1 VCSPVEARLTFV
13 NPTRYPEP
21 VERPV
26 DRRDQILD
34 VAARLFAE
42 RGFHGVSVGDI
53 GKAVGVSGPALY
65 KHFDSKDAVLAE
77 MLVAISE
84 RLLGEGEARVA
95 AAADA
100 EAALGALV
108 DWHVEFA
115 LAQPSLIVVQDRD
128 WQSLPEEAR
137 ERVRALQRE
146 YVDLWA
152 TQLLRQH
159 PGIDLD
165 RGRAMAHAT
174 FGLINST
181 PHSSLLPPADMHEL
195 LSSMAL
201 RSLS

>member
-1 VCSPVEARLTFV
+1 M
-13 NPTRYPEP
+13 
-21 VERPV
+21 ERTV
-26 DRRDQILD
+26 DRRSQILD

-84 RLLGEGEARVA
+84 RLLAEGQERVDRADGPDA
-95 AAADA
+95 AIA
-100 EAALGALV
+100 GLV

-128 WQSLPEEAR
+128 WQSLPAEAR
-137 ERVRALQRE
+137 ERVRSLQRE

-152 TQLLRQH
+152 DQLRRAGPGAAAGPCPGDGARGVRADQLHPAQQPAARRGHARPARPDGVAVTQLTSERNQIGPQLV
-159 PGIDLD
+159 
-165 RGRAMAHAT
+165 
-174 FGLINST
+174 S
-181 PHSSLLPPADMHEL
+181 
-195 LSSMAL
+195 
-201 RSLS
+201 